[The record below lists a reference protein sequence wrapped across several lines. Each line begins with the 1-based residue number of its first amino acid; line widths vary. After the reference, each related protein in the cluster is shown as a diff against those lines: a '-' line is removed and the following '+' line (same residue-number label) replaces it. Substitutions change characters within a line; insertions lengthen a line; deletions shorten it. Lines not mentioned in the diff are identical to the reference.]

1 MRKNVEGTDYSS
13 SVSLAVLNLWS
24 SSGTSSQ
31 TFDAPD
37 QKVNVG
43 INETTRPFY
52 VTLKEKNEFFIQ
64 NDGVRRYTGSI
75 VNIYIVYEITP
86 KDNFN

>member
-1 MRKNVEGTDYSS
+1 MRKNFEGTDYSNS
-13 SVSLAVLNLWS
+13 IPIGVLNLWS

-37 QKVNVG
+37 QRVNVT
-43 INETTRPFY
+43 IYETTRPFY

-64 NDGVRRYTGSI
+64 SDCAGRYTVSV
-75 VNIYIVYEITP
+75 VNVYIIYKTSS
-86 KDNFN
+86 KLMF